1 MNNSNLILEGGASG
15 HMNHPFD
22 DNRLTFGDLKEL
34 VDRCLKGELN
44 IEEDVTEKTDGQN
57 IWATI
62 QDGEVKFARNKTE
75 AKNPISHEDFRAK
88 FESHPEKVKEA
99 FQLAVDDL
107 ADNLL
112 EIDPEL
118 QQSIFNAGL
127 NFVNI
132 EIIYSQNPNVI
143 HYGRDLI
150 QFHDI
155 KKTDGEGH
163 VIDTESDPAREL
175 VTALEDVE
183 ATLGETFSI
192 IPPRIVQMQ
201 QDINFSANKEKFIN
215 KIERLKNQY
224 NLSDSDQVI
233 KYHKNWWKEEIENEF
248 PDIPEDIKQGLVDRW
263 AYGDKKAVNFRK
275 LDKYVDEDVA
285 EEIKSYDKQ
294 DFKKRFKENIK
305 PFEELFLELGSIVLK
320 NISNLVVANPEEE
333 MQRLQQQIRDTA
345 DSIKASGDVDQIAKV
360 EAELERLQQIGGIES
375 IIPTEGI
382 VFRYKGNQ
390 YKLTGNYAAINQLMG
405 VMKYGR

>member
-1 MNNSNLILEGGASG
+1 MNNGQLILEGGASG

-34 VDRCLKGELN
+34 IDRCLKGELN

-75 AKNPISHEDFRAK
+75 AKNPVPHEDFRAK

-112 EIDPEL
+112 EIEPEL
-118 QQSIFNAGL
+118 QQSIFNDGL

-163 VIDTESDPAREL
+163 VIDTESDPAQEL
-175 VTALEDVE
+175 VAALEDVE

-201 QDINFSANKEKFIN
+201 QDINFSANKEKFTN
-215 KIERLKNQY
+215 KVERLKNQY
-224 NLSDSDQVI
+224 GLSDSDQVM
-233 KYHKNWWKEEIENEF
+233 KYHENWWREEIENEF

-263 AYGDKKAVNFRK
+263 AYGDKKSVNFRN
-275 LDKYVDEDVA
+275 LDKYVEEDEVED
-285 EEIKSYDKQ
+285 IKNYDKQ
-294 DFKKRFKENIK
+294 DAKKRFKENIK

-345 DSIKASGDVDQIAKV
+345 DSIKASGDLDQIAKV